1 MLRHLRAPVR
11 AVSLV
16 AAASLGGALLVHAP
30 AAVAGERNDLPVDEV
45 ADVLLDEG
53 RDRLLVLPGAGS
65 EEVLVTDLTGAST
78 GTIALPDAVSAIA
91 DEERGW
97 YWVALGESH
106 AIASVDA
113 ETLEVLDVFD
123 VVVDPEK
130 WGTSCPDDLGLV
142 EGRIAFTS
150 YCEDH
155 GSAEYVRVLDPGTG
169 EVTGGGRVRGRGL
182 VGPPASAPAGSELAR
197 SVWTYGWSSWVR
209 VEIDSETGEPTTLV
223 GSDAN
228 MSQMAISPDGTVL
241 AGNRGVRLDPLTME
255 RLEPY
260 QLPLSH
266 PDDDF
271 EGLDVAFGPDGR
283 TVFTAWSIFPVETV
297 QTVPAGSLVA
307 GRSYDLFDEPINR
320 WRNAD
325 ALAVGETDVYVVSRG
340 RGGPRL
346 DVLSPGEDATLTLGR
361 PEKSYP
367 YGATAT
373 IPVTLD
379 ARSEHRTLDT
389 WVASYG
395 GGYRTGAEVE
405 VAEDGT
411 GTVSVRLKSRSSLL
425 VGYDAVDTSE
435 SDRDTVNLWVR
446 PRLTLEFPKAKGTR
460 RPTYAAGSNARI
472 AVEVKGRP
480 ACVRLHVDQ
489 RIAGRWKRIHR
500 SDCEPPRRKHVSTT
514 LRWKPSLAG
523 AKLRVRA
530 TSAKDRFWAAER
542 TKKQQVRFR

>member
-1 MLRHLRAPVR
+1 MIRHLRAPAR
-11 AVSLV
+11 AVSLA
-16 AAASLGGALLVHAP
+16 AAASLGVALLVHAP
-30 AAVAGERNDLPVDEV
+30 AAVAGERSDLPVDEV
-45 ADVLLDEG
+45 VDLLLDEG
-53 RDRLLVLPGAGS
+53 RDRLLVLSGAGS

-78 GTIALPDAVSAIA
+78 GTIELRDAVSAIT

-97 YWVALGESH
+97 YWLALGESQ
-106 AIASVDA
+106 AIAAVDA
-113 ETLEVLDVFD
+113 ETLEVVDTFD
-123 VVVDPEK
+123 IRVEPVWES
-130 WGTSCPDDLGLV
+130 GCPDDLALV
-142 EGRIAFTS
+142 GGRVAFSS
-150 YCEDH
+150 YCQNH
-155 GSAEYVRVLDPGTG
+155 SSGEYIRVLDPTTRAVHG
-169 EVTGGGRVRGRGL
+169 ENRVHGRRL
-182 VGPPASAPAGSELAR
+182 VGPPADAPADSVLAR
-197 SVWTYGWSSWVR
+197 SLWTFDFGRINR
-209 VEIDSETGEPTTLV
+209 VEVDPETVEFSAGARTDMDVQRLAMSADGEVLV
-223 GSDAN
+223 GS
-228 MSQMAISPDGTVL
+228 
-241 AGNRGVRLDPLTME
+241 RGVRLDPVT
-255 RLEPY
+255 LEELAPY

-266 PDDDF
+266 PDNDF

-283 TVFTAWSIFPVETV
+283 TVFTTWSIFPVETV

-307 GRSYDLFDEPINR
+307 GRSYDLFDEPLNR
-320 WRNAD
+320 WRNAA
-325 ALAVGETDVYVVSRG
+325 ALAVGETDVYVASRG

-346 DVLSPGEDATLTLGR
+346 DVLSPGEDATVSLGR
-361 PEKSYP
+361 PQKSYP

-373 IPVTLD
+373 IPVTLV
-379 ARSEHRTLDT
+379 ARSERRTLQT

-395 GGYRTGAEVE
+395 GSYLPGAEVE
-405 VAEDGT
+405 LAEDGT

-435 SDRDTVNLWVR
+435 SDRDTVSLWVR
-446 PRLTLEFPKAKGTR
+446 PRLTLEFPKATGTR

-489 RIAGRWKRIHR
+489 RIGGRWKRIHR

-530 TSAKDRFWAAER
+530 TSQKDRFWAAER